1 MAAPELRTMR
11 TVRQLID
18 ARAISEPRATYFI
31 APHTGHSLTF
41 KELRDSCVAVSAM
54 LARMGPAAG

>member
-18 ARAISEPRATYFI
+18 ARRRDPSATYFI
-31 APHTGHSLTF
+31 APHTGRSLTF
-41 KELRDSCVAVSAM
+41 EELRDSCV
-54 LARMGPAAG
+54 R